1 MGGQAFSGPRV
12 NGFLLEPESLVI
24 VGIDIPRYDAQG
36 NEHPRYDE
44 RVECPLREE
53 FVLNVMALGVKKN
66 ILVTKVDGRAFV
78 VDGRQ
83 RVRAA
88 REANKRLV
96 ARGELP
102 MRVPVVQQKGEESL
116 LAAIAVATNEFNL
129 EDTPLVKARK
139 AQRLRDLGRTDAE
152 IAIAFGVT
160 PKTIQNWAKMDGLSL
175 PVKQA
180 VEAGKLDASA
190 AVHLHDLP
198 VVQQRAQLDEL
209 IEQAGNKR
217 PTIQLTKAATNARRG
232 RPAGVAPSRRVLRYI
247 VERRETHAL
256 SADFVAGVAFAIGLQ
271 DAGAVSGLAA
281 VLEAAKKR
289 KTPVD

>member
-24 VGIDIPRYDAQG
+24 VGIDTPRYDAQG

-160 PKTIQNWAKMDGLSL
+160 PKTIQNWAKMNGLSL

-198 VVQQRAQLDEL
+198 VVQQRAQLDAL

-217 PTIQLTKAATNARRG
+217 PTIQQTKAATNARRG

-247 VERRETHAL
+247 VERRETHVL

-271 DAGAVSGLAA
+271 DAGAVNGLAA

-289 KTPVD
+289 KISAD